1 MGKPWAS
8 IWKRQYSWHSA
19 LTNQGSMA
27 CFTNSFNFPPSLP
40 KKWLWPPWQICNSMP
55 TIQMTGSVTV
65 KKPTAQHRARTHDNT
80 HFQWVTLIWGST
92 DQYRKLTINKFCK
105 QKKGV
110 YFFHWW
116 KVTNLQTLKNCLV
129 YGIKERGYE
138 VAFWHTHIPS
148 DSLQIH
154 DGLGPNLQNIWQ
166 FIIRL
171 SNIYRKIDLR

>member
-27 CFTNSFNFPPSLP
+27 CFTNCFNFPPSLP

-92 DQYRKLTINKFCK
+92 DQYRKLAINKFCK
-105 QKKGV
+105 QKRGFIFSLMKSNQPTNFKKLSGV
-110 YFFHWW
+110 WNQRAW
-116 KVTNLQTLKNCLV
+116 VWGSLLT
-129 YGIKERGYE
+129 
-138 VAFWHTHIPS
+138 HTHPIRQTANS
-148 DSLQIH
+148 WWA
-154 DGLGPNLQNIWQ
+154 GAQ
-166 FIIRL
+166 FTKYLTIYHTII
-171 SNIYRKIDLR
+171 